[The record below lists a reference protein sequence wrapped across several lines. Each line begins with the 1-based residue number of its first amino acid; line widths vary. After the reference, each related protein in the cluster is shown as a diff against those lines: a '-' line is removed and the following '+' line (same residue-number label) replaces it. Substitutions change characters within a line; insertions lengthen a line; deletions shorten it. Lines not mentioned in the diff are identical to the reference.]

1 MSSYEVLPGV
11 LTQQALAAG
20 GGGGGGS
27 PTVSISI
34 ATSSSGNFD
43 NAMKVG
49 FYHSALGDYIFDCAD
64 LDGQTTT
71 DSQDEENPFGAPFS
85 QFGYFTGTSP
95 TRTIQ
100 NIPMVSSSF
109 ADTAF
114 LAGPQIAQP
123 LVVGGYARGVSN
135 GVAANGSVSNVVW
148 GTAGASQIITQ
159 QASNGCAFTMV
170 EMSSQNS
177 RQNTQDNT
185 AMTDGFGQFQG
196 IYGSNATGSGTGIFM
211 LHLFFGGGRAGLTY
225 PNPGD
230 YCQVRYTLDA
240 QVSSVAATQVIHEVA
255 FVLM

>member
-11 LTQQALAAG
+11 LTQQALAA

-49 FYHSALGDYIFDCAD
+49 FYSSPLGDYIFDCAD

-114 LAGPQIAQP
+114 
-123 LVVGGYARGVSN
+123 
-135 GVAANGSVSNVVW
+135 
-148 GTAGASQIITQ
+148 
-159 QASNGCAFTMV
+159 
-170 EMSSQNS
+170 
-177 RQNTQDNT
+177 
-185 AMTDGFGQFQG
+185 
-196 IYGSNATGSGTGIFM
+196 
-211 LHLFFGGGRAGLTY
+211 
-225 PNPGD
+225 
-230 YCQVRYTLDA
+230 
-240 QVSSVAATQVIHEVA
+240 
-255 FVLM
+255 